1 MSTRG
6 IFFVIVWKEI
16 DSDQM
21 HCVGKDSNQ
30 AAT

>member
-6 IFFVIVWKEI
+6 IFVIVRKEI

-21 HCVGKDSNQ
+21 HCVGKDPNQ